1 MSGLG
6 SSRIPYVQ
14 ESAPRTPRFLV
25 LDIVRLA
32 QHPNLVADGS
42 AGRLGVVICI
52 RGYDDGSFRYVVSNT
67 EDTDDADVAG
77 IYYEEM
83 LTATGERC
91 APEMFALPAGFQVR
105 DVAIVAID
113 CPRSRQGRWL
123 GRARRHDFAGR
134 TVVIRGNDYVDR
146 HGRVVLGVWCEELGE
161 YDSVP
166 VTFLTRTGQ
175 RLPPRPLGERMEST
189 RVSQEGKVLGT
200 SSYRLIDD
208 LDHYL

>member
-1 MSGLG
+1 MSALG
-6 SSRIPYVQ
+6 TSKIPYVP
-14 ESAPRTPRFLV
+14 ESAPSMPRFLV

-42 AGRLGVVICI
+42 AGKLGVVTCI
-52 RGYDDGSFRYVVSNT
+52 RAYDDGSFRYVVSNT
-67 EDTDDADVAG
+67 DDTDDSDVAG

-83 LTATGERC
+83 LAATGERC

-105 DVAIVAID
+105 DVAMVAID
-113 CPRSRQGRWL
+113 CPRSPQGRWL
-123 GRARRHDFAGR
+123 GRARRHHFAGR

-146 HGRVVLGVWCEELGE
+146 HGRVVLGVWCEELAE
-161 YDSVP
+161 YDLVP
-166 VTFLTRTGQ
+166 VSFLTRTGE
-175 RLPPRPLGERMEST
+175 RLPPRPLGERTEST